1 MERKTRIVVLHVKEL
16 IYTGIFVCLGIAL
29 ILLLIFMFLPQKDK
43 KNEVPA
49 SSGYVAGIYSTSI
62 LLNGNTIDVEV
73 AVDNDRI
80 NSIQFVNLSESMTA
94 MFPLLQPALDNIAEQ
109 VYETQSLENINYP
122 DDNKYTS
129 SLILEAIET
138 SLEKAASLE

>member
-43 KNEVPA
+43 KNEVPT
-49 SSGYVAGIYSTSI
+49 SSRYVAGIYSTSI

-73 AVDNDRI
+73 AVDNNRI

-94 MFPLLQPALDNIAEQ
+94 MYPLLQPALDNIAQQ

-138 SLEKAASLE
+138 SLEKAAAVE